1 MVAQIV
7 ERSQDFYNGAKTGFL
22 DLKGCVFTLSQKW
35 WIHPAGPVTV
45 VLKMCRLK
53 NLAENNFTFSRFSG
67 DIYAQIIAFI
77 SEISGTASSKKDSEG
92 KSEKKIFSP
101 KNSNPLA
108 EQLIGVKNDYFDQFS
123 TT

>member
-1 MVAQIV
+1 MMAQIV

-35 WIHPAGPVTV
+35 WIRPAEPVTV

-77 SEISGTASSKKDSEG
+77 SEISGFMSSKKNSEG
-92 KSEKKIFSP
+92 KSEKKNKSP
-101 KNSNPLA
+101 KNSNPLT

>member
-35 WIHPAGPVTV
+35 WIRPAEPVTV
-45 VLKMCRLK
+45 VLKMCCLK
-53 NLAENNFTFSRFSG
+53 NLAENNFTFSWFSG

-77 SEISGTASSKKDSEG
+77 SEISGFMSSKKNSEG
-92 KSEKKIFSP
+92 KSEKKNIFSQ
-101 KNSNPLA
+101 K
-108 EQLIGVKNDYFDQFS
+108 
-123 TT
+123 

>member
-7 ERSQDFYNGAKTGFL
+7 ERYQDFYNGAKTVFL
-22 DLKGCVFTLSQKW
+22 DLKGCVFTLSKKW
-35 WIHPAGPVTV
+35 WIRPAGPVTV

-53 NLAENNFTFSRFSG
+53 NLAGNKYTFSRFSG
-67 DIYAQIIAFI
+67 DIYSQIIAFI
-77 SEISGTASSKKDSEG
+77 SEISGFMSSKKILRANLRKKKRTS
-92 KSEKKIFSP
+92 KS
-101 KNSNPLA
+101 SNPLE

>member
-35 WIHPAGPVTV
+35 WIRPAEPVTV

-53 NLAENNFTFSRFSG
+53 NLAENKYTFSRFSG
-67 DIYAQIIAFI
+67 DIYSQIIAFI
-77 SEISGTASSKKDSEG
+77 SEISGIMSSKKILRENL
-92 KSEKKIFSP
+92 KKKIFQ
-101 KNSNPLA
+101 K
-108 EQLIGVKNDYFDQFS
+108 
-123 TT
+123 